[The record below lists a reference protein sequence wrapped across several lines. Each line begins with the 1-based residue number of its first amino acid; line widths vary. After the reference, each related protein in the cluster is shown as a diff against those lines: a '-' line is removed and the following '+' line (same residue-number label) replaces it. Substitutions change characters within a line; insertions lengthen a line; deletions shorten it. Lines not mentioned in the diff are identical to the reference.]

1 MANKREKNGSRRGNV
16 HTGCRAGEVC
26 RGRLELCGAA
36 GETNGEQEE
45 EEMPEAG
52 GVFVVGGMPEAGKE
66 RGVVPGVDGG
76 CGVLDVFRRDV
87 PERELKRRQRLPK
100 VDAFGD
106 FLRVLGT
113 FTGKECLSCQEKLGG
128 GKGLEVFRELEKL
141 VALYAPEAG
150 GSELVFPAGRVC
162 LRREKGVEQP
172 EVPGA
177 CERIVID
184 LSDLFK

>member
-16 HTGCRAGEVC
+16 HTGCRAREVC
-26 RGRLELCGAA
+26 RGRSELCGAA
-36 GETNGEQEE
+36 GEMNVEE
-45 EEMPEAG
+45 EDVVPESG

-66 RGVVPGVDGG
+66 RGVMPGVDGG
-76 CGVLDVFRRDV
+76 GRVLEVFRRDV
-87 PERELKRRQRLPK
+87 PERELKRWQRLPK

-113 FTGKECLSCQEKLGG
+113 FTGKGCLSCQEKLGG

-141 VALYAPEAG
+141 VALFAPKADG
-150 GSELVFPAGRVC
+150 CELVFPAGRVC
-162 LRREKGVEQP
+162 LRRERGGEQP
-172 EVPGA
+172 EEPGA